1 MIQTLEGWTDPA
13 PDRPIPFVSAVGD
26 DLRAHIP
33 PSEQGGGRGS
43 RLLRRLKIA
52 ATSSGFHLCLN
63 YRLSHT
69 ARGRFGLLGR
79 VIASGLFWWG
89 RHFYGCSIAPTA
101 RIQGGL
107 ILPHPQGIVIGAGA
121 VVGPRGWIF
130 QNVTIG
136 GAPEKTGLP
145 SIGADARIFA
155 GAVLAGPIHVGD
167 NVVIGANAVINRD
180 LPPRSIAFA
189 PTFEVGPIPD
199 RFLVRSTDEG
209 DLP

>member
-1 MIQTLEGWTDPA
+1 MIPTPEGWIDPA
-13 PDRPIPFVSAVGD
+13 PDRPIPFFSAVRD
-26 DLRAHIP
+26 DVRAHIP
-33 PSEQGGGRGS
+33 PAEQGGGRSS

-52 ATSSGFHLCLN
+52 ATSSGFHLCLI

-69 ARGRFGLLGR
+69 VRGRWGPPGR
-79 VIASGLFWWG
+79 AIASGLFWWG

-121 VVGPRGWIF
+121 VVGARAWIF

-136 GAPEKTGLP
+136 GSPDKTGLP
-145 SIGADARIFA
+145 VIGADARVYA
-155 GAVLAGPIHVGD
+155 GAVLTGQILVGD

-180 LPPRSIAFA
+180 LPSRSIALA
-189 PTFEVGPIPD
+189 TAFEVGPLPD
-199 RFLVRSTDEG
+199 RFLVRSTDG
-209 DLP
+209 ADLP